1 MNKSVIDFLKRKNIN
16 VIEEDIKTKLEVWE
30 QWYKGKVDKFHDY
43 KIYQGKKKIK
53 QERKT
58 LNMPLK
64 VCQRWADLLLN
75 EKVEINIEDEYT
87 NEVVQNLL
95 KQVNFYIR
103 GNNLI
108 ERSFA
113 LGKGFFIQYWDGE
126 KTNQKYI
133 SQEYFYPISYE
144 NGKLIECAFSS
155 EKTIDNQKYIYL
167 ETHTLNDKKEYVIDN
182 FLLKLHDKELVEVDN
197 QFYLDH
203 KIEQK
208 IETGSINPLFQC
220 IGPNIANRDS
230 FDSPF
235 GTSIFSGA
243 IDVFKTTDVIYDG
256 YFKEFLLG
264 KKRIFV
270 PDGVSNL
277 NYVQDS
283 TTGETKAVNVFDPN
297 DEVFYRLPEFE
308 DGRNPIIESNMDLR
322 INSYNEGLQTQLNLI
337 SQQCGFGDNGF
348 TWNKGNVTT
357 ATQVISENSEMYRT
371 LKKHE
376 LLLKP
381 AIIDMVKG
389 LLFIESTFNGDSKIK
404 LDVDVTVDFD
414 DSIIEDKAE
423 LKRQA
428 LLELNV
434 GLIDPIQYYMD
445 IYKMTEEQAVK
456 YRAKIL
462 ARAELPDDE
471 EENPKGA

>member
-1 MNKSVIDFLKRKNIN
+1 MNKGVINFLKSKNVNVID
-16 VIEEDIKTKLEVWE
+16 EDIQNKLDVWE

-43 KIYQGKKKIK
+43 KVYQGKKKLK

-58 LNMPLK
+58 LNMALR
-64 VCQRWADLLLN
+64 VCQRWADLILN

-87 NEVVQNLL
+87 NEVAQKLL
-95 KQVNFYIR
+95 KQVNFYVK
-103 GNNLI
+103 GNNLV

-133 SQEYFYPISYE
+133 SQEYFYPISFE
-144 NGKLIECAFSS
+144 NGKLTECGFSS
-155 EKTIDNQKYIYL
+155 EKVIDNKKYIYL

-182 FLLKLHDKELVEVDN
+182 FLLLMQDKELVEVDSK
-197 QFYLDH
+197 FYLDH

-208 IETGSINPLFQC
+208 IETGRTEPLFQP
-220 IGPNIANRDS
+220 IGPNVANRDN
-230 FDSPF
+230 FDSAF
-235 GTSIFSGA
+235 GTSVFSGA
-243 IDVFKTTDVIYDG
+243 VDIFKTTDVIYDG
-256 YFKEFLLG
+256 YYKEFLLG

-277 NYVQDS
+277 NYIQNS
-283 TTGETKAVNVFDPN
+283 LTGETESVQVFDPN

-308 DGRNPIIESNMDLR
+308 DGSQPIIESNMDLR
-322 INSYNEGLQTQLNLI
+322 VDAYDKGLQTQLNLI
-337 SQQCGFGDNGF
+337 SQQCGFGDSGF
-348 TWNKGNVTT
+348 TWEKGNVST
-357 ATQVISENSEMYRT
+357 ATQIISENSEMYRT

-376 LLLKP
+376 LLFKP
-381 AIIDMVKG
+381 SIIDMVKG
-389 LLFIESTFNGDSKIK
+389 LLYIESTFKKDKKIK

-423 LKRQA
+423 IKRQA

-434 GLIDPIQYYMD
+434 GLIDPIQYYID
-445 IYKMTEEQAVK
+445 VYKMTLEQAIK
-456 YRAKIL
+456 YRQEL
-462 ARAELPDDE
+462 LDRAEPQPE
-471 EENPKGA
+471 EEPPMGA

>member
-1 MNKSVIDFLKRKNIN
+1 MNQSVINFLKSKNVS
-16 VIEEDIKTKLEVWE
+16 VIEEDITTKLEVWE

-43 KIYQGKKKIK
+43 KVYQGKKKIK

-58 LNMPLK
+58 LNMPLR

-87 NEVVQNLL
+87 NKVAQKLL

-103 GNNLI
+103 GNNLV
-108 ERSFA
+108 ERAFA

-133 SQEYFYPISYE
+133 SQEYFYPISFE
-144 NGKLIECAFSS
+144 NGNITECGFSS
-155 EKTIDNQKYIYL
+155 EKVIDNKKYIYL

-182 FLLKLHDKELVEVDN
+182 FLLSTHDNELVEVDN
-197 QFYLDH
+197 QFYIDH
-203 KIEQK
+203 NIEQK
-208 IETGSINPLFQC
+208 IETKRTEPLFQP
-220 IGPNIANRDS
+220 IGPNVANRDN
-230 FDSPF
+230 FDSAF
-235 GTSIFSGA
+235 GTSVFSGA
-243 IDVFKTTDVIYDG
+243 IDTFKTTDVIYDG

-277 NYVQDS
+277 NYVTDK
-283 TTGETKAVNVFDPN
+283 TTGDTKAVEVFDPN

-308 DGRNPIIESNMDLR
+308 DGKNPIIESNMDLR
-322 INSYNEGLQTQLNLI
+322 VSAYNEGLQTQLNLI
-337 SQQCGFGDNGF
+337 SQQCGFGDSGF
-348 TWNKGNVTT
+348 TWDKGNVTT
-357 ATQVISENSEMYRT
+357 ATQVISENSDMYRT

-376 LLLKP
+376 LVFKP

-389 LLFIESTFNGDSKIK
+389 LLYIESAFGKDTKIK
-404 LDVDVTVDFD
+404 LDVEVTVDFD

-423 LKRQA
+423 IKRQA

-434 GLIDPIQYYMD
+434 GLIDAIQYYID
-445 IYKMTEEQAVK
+445 VYKMTEEQAIK
-456 YRAKIL
+456 YRQKL
-462 ARAELPDDE
+462 LDRVEPPTE
-471 EENPKGA
+471 EEEPPMGA

>member
-1 MNKSVIDFLKRKNIN
+1 MNKGVINFLKSKNVNVID
-16 VIEEDIKTKLEVWE
+16 EDIQNKLDVWE

-43 KIYQGKKKIK
+43 KVYQGKKKLK

-58 LNMPLK
+58 LNMALR

-87 NEVVQNLL
+87 NEVAQKLL
-95 KQVNFYIR
+95 KQVNFYVK
-103 GNNLI
+103 GNNLV

-133 SQEYFYPISYE
+133 SQEYFYPISFE
-144 NGKLIECAFSS
+144 NGKLTECGFSS
-155 EKTIDNQKYIYL
+155 EKVIDNKKYIYL
-167 ETHTLNDKKEYVIDN
+167 ETHTLNDKKQYVIDN
-182 FLLKLHDKELVEVDN
+182 FLLQMQDKELVEVDS

-208 IETGSINPLFQC
+208 IETGRTEPLFQA
-220 IGPNIANRDS
+220 IGPNVANRDN
-230 FDSPF
+230 FDSAF
-235 GTSIFSGA
+235 GTSVFSGA
-243 IDVFKTTDVIYDG
+243 VDIFKTTDVIYDG

-277 NYVQDS
+277 NYIQNS
-283 TTGETKAVNVFDPN
+283 TTGETESVQVFDPN

-308 DGRNPIIESNMDLR
+308 DGSQPIIESNMDLR
-322 INSYNEGLQTQLNLI
+322 VDAYDKGLQTQLNLI
-337 SQQCGFGDNGF
+337 SQQCGFGDSGF
-348 TWNKGNVTT
+348 TWEKGNVST
-357 ATQVISENSEMYRT
+357 ATQIISENSEMYRT

-376 LLLKP
+376 LLFKP
-381 AIIDMVKG
+381 SIIDMVKG
-389 LLFIESTFNGDSKIK
+389 LLYIESTFAGDKGIK

-423 LKRQA
+423 IKRQA

-434 GLIDPIQYYMD
+434 GLIDPIQYYID
-445 IYKMTEEQAVK
+445 VYKMTEEQAIE
-456 YRAKIL
+456 YRKKL
-462 ARAELPDDE
+462 LDRAEPQPE
-471 EENPKGA
+471 EEPPMGA